1 MDTRM
6 YNVHTHIFNFKC
18 VPTGFL
24 TNYLPRA
31 VVRFLGPLLRIGPVA
46 WTFSKVMRLI
56 PVEMVKKYQAF
67 VAIGIRNTPQ
77 RVFEDMIEAY
87 PEDSAFVVLSMN
99 FDHMGGGDA
108 PANYKTQLA
117 LVADVKRKYPNRCY
131 PFLGVDP
138 RMGDAGYLEKFV
150 RDYFEPEFK
159 GFHGIK
165 LYPSLGFYPSDDR
178 LARVYAYAEKKR
190 IPVLTHCTRS
200 GAFYA
205 ARKVPA
211 DLLRYRTFNPTP
223 VTTQRHQQPFY
234 TKDIFTA
241 KPKGCCD
248 AFLDPVHYYDVLNRF
263 PDLKLCFAHFGG
275 IDEVIKGLSAPGNT
289 GNMAEGYKQETSWH
303 FIIKDLMSAFRQV
316 RADISYTLADTSPQF
331 INAITQDIVS
341 PIGDRILFGTDF
353 FMTLQE
359 KSEKNLYT
367 EFREALLK
375 HTPAGMTHWEKIIY
389 HNNKEFLSS
398 DFYIVP

>member
-1 MDTRM
+1 M

-24 TNYLPRA
+24 SNYLPRS
-31 VVRFLGPLLRIGPVA
+31 VVKLLAPLLRIGPVA
-46 WTFSKVMRLI
+46 WAFSKVMRLI

-77 RVFEDMIEAY
+77 KVFEDMIEAY
-87 PEDSAFVVLSMN
+87 PQDAAFVVLTMN

-108 PANYKTQLA
+108 PANYRTQLE

-138 RMGDAGYLEKFV
+138 RMGDADYLEKFV
-150 RDYFEPEFK
+150 MDYFQPNFR

-165 LYPSLGFYPSDDR
+165 IYPSLGFYPSDDR
-178 LARVYAYAEKKR
+178 LVKVYAFAEKNA
-190 IPVLTHCTRS
+190 IPVLTHCTRT

-205 ARKVPA
+205 ERKVPA
-211 DLLRYRTFNPTP
+211 ELLRYRTFNPTN
-223 VTTQRHQQPFY
+223 VTEQRHQQPFY
-234 TKDIFTA
+234 VKDIFTVE
-241 KPKGCCD
+241 PKLCCD
-248 AFLDPVHYYDVLNRF
+248 AFLDPVNYYDVLAMF
-263 PDLKLCFAHFGG
+263 PKLKLCFAHFGG

-289 GNMAEGYKQETSWH
+289 GSLATGYNQDTSWY
-303 FIIKDLMSAFRQV
+303 FIIKDFMNQFKEV

-331 INAITQDIVS
+331 INAITQDINS
-341 PIGDRILFGTDF
+341 NIGDRILFGTDF

-367 EFREALLK
+367 EFHEALLK
-375 HTPAGMTHWEKIIY
+375 NSPGGVKDWEKITY
-389 HNNKEFLSS
+389 TNNKNFLSS
-398 DFYIVP
+398 NFYQVP